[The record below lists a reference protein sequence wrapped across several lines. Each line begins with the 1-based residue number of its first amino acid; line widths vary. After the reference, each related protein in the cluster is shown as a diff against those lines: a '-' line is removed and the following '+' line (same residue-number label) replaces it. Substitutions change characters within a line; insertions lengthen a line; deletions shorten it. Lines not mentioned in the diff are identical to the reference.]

1 MVVYQFEAI
10 AGFSAVIDRLGEF
23 QEVTESC
30 QEEQEQQLSSENT
43 KTIQLETREE
53 PKNRTEPLLKIKD
66 LTLLTPDS
74 NSVLIED
81 LSVEV
86 LPSKS
91 LLIMGPSGAG
101 KTSLLRAIAGLWTS
115 GKGKIT
121 RFGTPI
127 SSSNKN
133 GNIMFVPQRPYLV
146 LGTLRDQLLYPTW
159 AEIVH
164 SESQGSDQL
173 DQRPIPDDLELE
185 KAMLNVNLGDVLRR
199 CKEGEFMILV
209 DADLLLASPV
219 ENPLDSVTDW
229 SSQLSIGEQQRLA
242 FARILLSN
250 PDLLL
255 MDESTSALDVKN
267 EEALYKVKI
276 SDFEIF
282 DLFCVVVG
290 EV

>member
-30 QEEQEQQLSSENT
+30 QEEQEQQLSSENS

-53 PKNRTEPLLKIKD
+53 PKNRTEPLLKIED

-91 LLIMGPSGAG
+91 LLIMGASGAG

-127 SSSNKN
+127 SSSNKH
-133 GNIMFVPQRPYLV
+133 GSIMFVPQRPYLV

-159 AEIVH
+159 AEILD
-164 SESQGSDQL
+164 SGSQGSDQL

-199 CKEGEFMILV
+199 CKEGEFMIWL
-209 DADLLLASPV
+209 
-219 ENPLDSVTDW
+219 
-229 SSQLSIGEQQRLA
+229 
-242 FARILLSN
+242 IL
-250 PDLLL
+250 
-255 MDESTSALDVKN
+255 
-267 EEALYKVKI
+267 I
-276 SDFEIF
+276 
-282 DLFCVVVG
+282 CC
-290 EV
+290 